1 MKTILLAISFLV
13 AQQSLNAQPKT
24 PPGFLWQVEINGSE
38 FTLAGSIHAGKK
50 EQYPLPKG
58 YLIEYKKSDFII
70 FEIKDDFESIQEQ
83 IFAYAEKDRLEE
95 NQFLDNYLSMES
107 KKTLAALF
115 QGEEETL
122 QRLYGY
128 EGWLLNMSIM
138 GMSPKFIGY
147 EPKLAVDK
155 YFHDFA
161 SKDKKPIY
169 GLDDIET
176 QIRIFELE
184 VPHEVQVKILENG
197 LKTIEMRAKSEQPLF
212 DAYFSQDRDAF
223 EKAFLT
229 PMNFENPQVKAM
241 YDRVFA
247 ARNKAWV
254 QKLIELAN
262 TEKGQYFML
271 VGCGHYFGPENVL
284 ELLKEEGFKPKEYKK

>member
-1 MKTILLAISFLV
+1 LAISFV
-13 AQQSLNAQPKT
+13 IAQHSLHAQPET

-38 FTLAGSIHAGKK
+38 FTLAGSIHAGKT
-50 EQYPLPKG
+50 ELYPLPKG
-58 YLIEYKKSDFII
+58 YLEEYKKSDFII
-70 FEIKDDFESIQEQ
+70 LEIKDDFESIQEQ

-95 NQFLDNYLSMES
+95 NQFLDNYLSVES
-107 KKTLAALF
+107 KTTLAALF
-115 QGEEETL
+115 KGEEETL

-138 GMSPKFIGY
+138 GMLPKFIDY
-147 EPKLAVDK
+147 EPKLAVDR

-161 SKDKKPIY
+161 TEDKKPIY

-176 QIRIFELE
+176 QIGIFEFE
-184 VPHEVQVKILENG
+184 VPHEEQVKILESS
-197 LKTIEMRAKSEQPLF
+197 LKTGKMRAKSEQPLF
-212 DAYFSQDRDAF
+212 DAYFNQERDAF
-223 EKAFLT
+223 KKAFLT

-247 ARNKAWV
+247 ARNKAWI

-284 ELLKEEGFKPKEYKK
+284 ELLEKEGFKPKNYNK

>member
-13 AQQSLNAQPKT
+13 VQQSLSAQPET

-50 EQYPLPKG
+50 EHYPLPNG
-58 YLIEYKKSDFII
+58 YLKEYRKSDYLVL
-70 FEIKDDFESIQEQ
+70 EIKDDFESIQEQ

-95 NQFLDNYLSMES
+95 NQFLDNYLSVES
-107 KKTLAALF
+107 KTALAALF
-115 QGEEETL
+115 KGEEEKL

-128 EGWLLNMSIM
+128 EGWLLNMSVM
-138 GMSPKFIGY
+138 GMLPKFIDY

-155 YFHDFA
+155 YFHDLA
-161 SKDKKPIY
+161 TKDKKAIY

-176 QIRIFELE
+176 QIRIFEFD
-184 VPHEVQVKILENG
+184 VPHEAQVKILESS
-197 LKTIEMRAKSEQPLF
+197 LQTVEMRAKSEQPLF

-229 PMNFENPQVKAM
+229 PMNFENPQIKAM

-262 TEKGQYFML
+262 KEKGQYFML

-284 ELLKEEGFKPKEYKK
+284 ELLKKEGFKPKEYKK

>member
-1 MKTILLAISFLV
+1 MKPILLAILFL
-13 AQQSLNAQPKT
+13 ATQQSLSAQAEVPS
-24 PPGFLWQVEINGSE
+24 GFLWQVEINGSE

-50 EQYPLPKG
+50 EHYPFPKG
-58 YLIEYKKSDFII
+58 YLKEYKKSDFII
-70 FEIKDDFESIQEQ
+70 FELKDDFESIKEQ

-95 NQFLDNYLSMES
+95 SQYLNNYLSEES

-115 QGEEETL
+115 RGEEETL
-122 QRLYGY
+122 QRHYAY

-138 GMSPKFIGY
+138 GMSPRLIGY

-155 YFHDFA
+155 YFHDLA
-161 SKDKKPIY
+161 IKDKKTIY

-176 QIRIFELE
+176 QIGIFELKL
-184 VPHEVQVKILENG
+184 PSEVQLKVLENG
-197 LKTIEMRAKSEQPLF
+197 LKSINMKAKSEQPLF
-212 DAYFSQDRDAF
+212 DAYYSQDRDAF

-241 YDRVFA
+241 YDRIFV

-262 TEKGQYFML
+262 KEKGQYFML

-284 ELLKEEGFKPKEYKK
+284 ELLKKEGFKPKEYK

>member
-1 MKTILLAISFLV
+1 MKRILLAISFLI
-13 AQQSLNAQPKT
+13 AQQNLHAQAET
-24 PPGFLWQVEINGSE
+24 LPGFLWQVEINGSE
-38 FTLAGSIHAGKK
+38 FTLAASIHAGKK
-50 EQYPLPKG
+50 EHYPLPNG
-58 YLIEYKKSDFII
+58 YLKEYEKSDFII
-70 FEIKDDFESIQEQ
+70 FEIEDDFESMQEQ

-95 NQFLDNYLSMES
+95 NQFLDNYLSVES
-107 KKTLAALF
+107 KTTLAALF
-115 QGEEETL
+115 KGEEETL

-138 GMSPKFIGY
+138 GMSPRLIDY
-147 EPKLAVDK
+147 EPKLAVER
-155 YFHDFA
+155 YFHGFA

-176 QIRIFELE
+176 QMRIFEFE
-184 VPHEVQVKILENG
+184 VPHEAQVKILESS
-197 LKTIEMRAKSEQPLF
+197 LKTINMRAKSEQPLF

-223 EKAFLT
+223 ERAFLT

-241 YDRVFA
+241 YDRVFT

-262 TEKGQYFML
+262 TEEGQYFML

-284 ELLKEEGFKPKEYKK
+284 ELLEKEGFKPKEYKK

>member
-1 MKTILLAISFLV
+1 MKTILLAILFL
-13 AQQSLNAQPKT
+13 ATQQSLSAQAEI

-50 EQYPLPKG
+50 EHYPVPKG
-58 YLIEYKKSDFII
+58 YLKEYKKSDFII
-70 FEIKDDFESIQEQ
+70 FELKDDFESIKEQ
-83 IFAYAEKDRLEE
+83 IFAYAEKDKLEE
-95 NQFLDNYLSMES
+95 SQYLDNYLSEEN

-115 QGEEETL
+115 RGEEETL
-122 QRLYGY
+122 QRHYAY

-138 GMSPKFIGY
+138 GMSPRLIGY
-147 EPKLAVDK
+147 EPKIAVDK
-155 YFHDFA
+155 YFHDLA
-161 SKDKKPIY
+161 IKDKKTIY

-176 QIRIFELE
+176 QIGIFELE
-184 VPHEVQVKILENG
+184 LPNEVQLKVLENG
-197 LKTIEMRAKSEQPLF
+197 LKSINMKAKSEQPLF
-212 DAYFSQDRDAF
+212 DAYYSQDRDVF

-241 YDRVFA
+241 YDRIFV

-262 TEKGQYFML
+262 KEKGQYFML

-284 ELLKEEGFKPKEYKK
+284 ELLKKEGFKPKEYKK

>member
-1 MKTILLAISFLV
+1 MKTILLAILFWF
-13 AQQSLNAQPKT
+13 AQKSLSAQPET

-50 EQYPLPKG
+50 EHYPLPEG
-58 YLIEYKKSDFII
+58 YLKEYKKSDFII
-70 FEIKDDFESIQEQ
+70 FELKDDFESIQEQ
-83 IFAYAEKDRLEE
+83 IFAYAEKDKLEK
-95 NQFLDNYLSMES
+95 NHFLNKYLSEES
-107 KKTLAALF
+107 KETLAILF
-115 QGEEETL
+115 KGEEETL
-122 QRLYGY
+122 QRLYSY
-128 EGWLLNMSIM
+128 EGWLLNMSVM
-138 GMSPKFIGY
+138 GMSPRLIGY

-161 SKDKKPIY
+161 IMDKKPIY
-169 GLDDIET
+169 GLDDLET

-184 VPHEVQVKILENG
+184 IAHETQVKILESG
-197 LKTIEMRAKSEQPLF
+197 LETINMRAKSEQPLF

-229 PMNFENPQVKAM
+229 PMNFENPQVKSM

-254 QKLIELAN
+254 QKIIELAN
-262 TEKGQYFML
+262 LEKGQYFVL
-271 VGCGHYFGPENVL
+271 VGCGHYFGPDNVL
-284 ELLKEEGFKPKEYKK
+284 ELLKKEGFKPKEYNK

>member
-1 MKTILLAISFLV
+1 MKRILLAISFLIV
-13 AQQSLNAQPKT
+13 QQSLHAQAET

-50 EQYPLPKG
+50 EHYPLPKG
-58 YLIEYKKSDFII
+58 YLEEYKKSDFVI
-70 FEIKDDFESIQEQ
+70 FEIKDDFESIQEE

-95 NQFLDNYLSMES
+95 NQFLDNYLSVES
-107 KKTLAALF
+107 KTTLAALF
-115 QGEEETL
+115 KGEEETL

-138 GMSPKFIGY
+138 GMSPRFIDY
-147 EPKLAVDK
+147 DPKLAVDR

-176 QIRIFELE
+176 QISIFEFQ
-184 VPHEVQVKILENG
+184 VPHEDQVKILESS
-197 LKTIEMRAKSEQPLF
+197 LKTIKMRTKSEQPLF
-212 DAYFSQDRDAF
+212 DAYFSQDRDAL

-284 ELLKEEGFKPKEYKK
+284 ELLKKEGFKPKEYKK

>member
-1 MKTILLAISFLV
+1 MKTILLAILFWF
-13 AQQSLNAQPKT
+13 AQKSLSAQPET

-50 EQYPLPKG
+50 EHYPLPEG
-58 YLIEYKKSDFII
+58 YLKEYKKSDFII
-70 FEIKDDFESIQEQ
+70 YELKDDFESIQEQ
-83 IFAYAEKDRLEE
+83 IFAYAEKDKLEK
-95 NQFLDNYLSMES
+95 NHFLNKYLSEES
-107 KKTLAALF
+107 KETLAILF
-115 QGEEETL
+115 KGEEETL
-122 QRLYGY
+122 QRLYSY
-128 EGWLLNMSIM
+128 EGWLLNMSVM
-138 GMSPKFIGY
+138 GMSPRLIGY

-161 SKDKKPIY
+161 IMDKKPIY
-169 GLDDIET
+169 GLDDLET

-184 VPHEVQVKILENG
+184 IAHETQVKILESG
-197 LKTIEMRAKSEQPLF
+197 LETINMRAKSEQPLF

-229 PMNFENPQVKAM
+229 PMNFENPQVKSM

-254 QKLIELAN
+254 QKIIELAN
-262 TEKGQYFML
+262 LEKGQYFVL
-271 VGCGHYFGPENVL
+271 VGCGHYFGPDNVL
-284 ELLKEEGFKPKEYKK
+284 ELLKKEGFKPKEYNK